1 MTTRPRNFIQADPYF
16 DSVSLLCPFNG
27 TDGDTTSSDLSSV
40 SHTLTF
46 NGNSALDGDI
56 RKFGFTSLGLDGDG
70 DYVRV
75 PDHISLSPES
85 GSFTIEFHIRFAVD
99 PGTGLAAMVSKWDN
113 PASWPPADGVN
124 KEWTVRLNNNSL
136 GLVVSAN
143 GTTATVFADVAW
155 NPSVDTW
162 YHIACVL
169 DRELATDETRFY
181 VDGVQ
186 VGASDTT
193 ANSTSSL
200 FQGSSDVWVGGYGGG
215 TNDWVNGNIANVRIT
230 KGVVRYTTDFTPPQ
244 QLYPTTS
251 NATSSGIAKSRPR
264 NVQKADPDFSS
275 VVLLA
280 PFSGEDGDT
289 TSTDLSNSAHTL
301 TFTGNADL
309 DGINRKYGFT
319 SAYFPATGSNS
330 YVDTNSTADLALGT
344 GDFTLEFWVMFE
356 TITLGTWQ
364 GLLDQRADGV
374 PTSVHPAIYLS
385 SVDSLNY
392 YVNGA
397 ARITG
402 PTKASLNTF
411 QWYHVAVC
419 RASGTTKLFVDGV
432 QFGSDYTDSNNY
444 LQGRFRIGGLG
455 NDTGYPSKGWIENV
469 RVTKGVARYTT
480 AFTPPDRAFPTREA
494 VGTQPVVADGLVLYL
509 DAGNTNSYPGTGTT
523 WSDLSGNGL
532 DAVHTTTPDF
542 IDGGVGGAFD
552 FQSDG
557 AVFEITDDPLLNLG
571 GTSADR
577 RFTVAVWVESTN
589 LTADTYI
596 FSKLSNELAMLMGY
610 QDNNVNMFVNA
621 GYRPAAST
629 TQMSISSGTWTHFV
643 YTKGPNAESD
653 NWKGYK
659 NGVEQFTATQSFGF
673 DDTSLDLVIG
683 SAGGVAHYEG
693 RLAIMQLYDRALT
706 PAEVQQNFDAD
717 KARFGL

>member
-1 MTTRPRNFIQADPYF
+1 MAIRPRNFIQADPYF

-27 TDGDTTSSDLSSV
+27 TDGDTTSSDLSTIG
-40 SHTLTF
+40 HTLTF

-56 RKFGFTSLGLDGDG
+56 RKFGFTSLGLDGAS
-70 DYVRV
+70 DYVSV
-75 PDHISLSPES
+75 PDHISFSPES
-85 GSFTIEFHIRFAVD
+85 GSFTIEFHVRFAVD
-99 PGTGLAAMVSKWDN
+99 PGTGLAAMVTKWDN
-113 PASWPPADGVN
+113 PADGVN
-124 KEWTVRLNNNSL
+124 KEWTVRLNNNLL

-143 GTTATVFADVAW
+143 GTSPIIFADVAW

-181 VDGVQ
+181 VDGIQ

-193 ANSTSSL
+193 ANATATI
-200 FQGSSDVWVGGYGGG
+200 FQGATNVWIGGYGGG

-230 KGVVRYTTDFTPPQ
+230 KGVARYTANFTPPQ
-244 QLYPTTS
+244 QSYPTTT
-251 NATSSGIAKSRPR
+251 NATSSGITKSRPR

-301 TFTGNADL
+301 TFAGNADL

-344 GDFTLEFWVMFE
+344 GDFTIELWVMFE

-364 GLLDQRADGV
+364 GLLDQRANGV

-385 SVDSLNY
+385 STDNLNY
-392 YVNGA
+392 YVNGDV
-397 ARITG
+397 RITG

-432 QFGSDYTDSNNY
+432 QSGSDYTDSNNY
-444 LQGRFRIGGLG
+444 LQERVRIGGLG
-455 NDTGYPSKGWIENV
+455 NDTGYPAKGWIENV

-480 AFTPPDRAFPTREA
+480 TFTPPDRAFPTTEA
-494 VGTQPVVADGLVLYL
+494 VGTQPVVTDGLVLYL
-509 DAGNTNSYPGTGTT
+509 DAGNTNSYPGSGNT
-523 WSDLSGNGL
+523 WTDLSGNGL
-532 DAVHTTTPDF
+532 NATTVGPTF

-552 FQSDG
+552 FESSN
-557 AVFEITDDPLLNLG
+557 INWTINDDPLLNLG
-571 GTSADR
+571 GTNTDR

-589 LTADTYI
+589 LISDTYI
-596 FSKLSNELAMLMGY
+596 FSKLSNELSMLMGY
-610 QDNNVNMFVNA
+610 QDNNVNMFINSS
-621 GYRPAAST
+621 YRPAAST

-673 DDTSLDLVIG
+673 DDTALDFVIG
-683 SAGGVAHYEG
+683 SAGGGNWYEG
-693 RLAIMQLYDRALT
+693 RLTILQLYDRALT